1 MENASS
7 LHRGHSLSPLV
18 AGFVALLVGLTSS
31 GIIVFQA
38 AQSGGADAR
47 MFSSWML
54 ALGIG
59 QGLTSI
65 GLSAWYRVPVLTAWS
80 TPGAALLVMGLSGV
94 PMNEAVGAFMFSAVL
109 ICLCGITGWFER
121 IINRIPLPIAGA
133 MLAGVLVH
141 FGMNVFTAM
150 QSQFGMVAM
159 MFAAYLAGV
168 RLVPRYAIVAVL
180 VTGLLVAG
188 LAGSLHLG
196 DIKLA
201 MATPVFTMPAFSWSA
216 CLSVGIPL
224 FLVTMASQNL
234 PGVAVLRA
242 SGYDKVPVSPLISW
256 TGLVTLVL
264 APFGCF
270 AINLAAITAAICQG
284 ENAHPDPGQ
293 RYWAAISTGVLYLV
307 VGLFGA
313 TVAELFTVFPKE
325 LVAALAG
332 IALFG
337 TIGNSLATAM
347 KADHTR
353 EAALVTFLVTAS
365 GVSLWG
371 IGSAFWGVV
380 AGAATLT
387 VFSSRTRA
395 IRR

>member
-7 LHRGHSLSPLV
+7 LHRSHSLSPLV

-54 ALGIG
+54 ALGLG

-121 IINRIPLPIAGA
+121 AINRIPLPIAGA

-141 FGMNVFTAM
+141 FGMSVFTAM
-150 QSQFGMVAM
+150 QSQFAMVAV
-159 MFAAYLAGV
+159 MFAAYLIGT
-168 RLVPRYAIVAVL
+168 RLLPRYAIVAVL
-180 VTGLLVAG
+180 VTGLLMTWRAG
-188 LAGSLHLG
+188 LLHTSE
-196 DIKLA
+196 IKLA
-201 MATPVFTMPAFSWSA
+201 IATPVFVMPAFSWSA

-242 SGYDKVPVSPLISW
+242 SGYDKVPVSPLITW
-256 TGLVTLVL
+256 TGLATLVL
-264 APFGCF
+264 APFGGF

-284 ENAHPDPGQ
+284 ENAHPDPRQ

-332 IALFG
+332 IALFS

-347 KADHTR
+347 KADQTR

-365 GVSLWG
+365 GVSLGG
-371 IGSAFWGVV
+371 IGSAFWGVL
-380 AGAATLT
+380 AGAVTLM
-387 VFSSRTRA
+387 VFSGRGRTR
-395 IRR
+395 

>member
-1 MENASS
+1 MENTSA
-7 LHRGHSLSPLV
+7 LHRGHALSPLV

-65 GLSAWYRVPVLTAWS
+65 GLSVWYRVPVLTAWS

-109 ICLCGITGWFER
+109 ICLCGMTGWFER

-150 QSQFGMVAM
+150 QSQFGMVAV

-168 RLVPRYAIVAVL
+168 RLMPRYAIVIVL
-180 VTGLLVAG
+180 IVGLLISGQTGLLHT
-188 LAGSLHLG
+188 S

-201 MATPVFTMPAFSWSA
+201 IASPVFTMPAFSWSA

-242 SGYDKVPVSPLISW
+242 SGYEVPVSPLITW
-256 TGLVTLVL
+256 TGLATLVL
-264 APFGCF
+264 APFGGF
-270 AINLAAITAAICQG
+270 ALNLAAITAAICQG
-284 ENAHPDPGQ
+284 ENAHPDPRQ
-293 RYWAAISTGVLYLV
+293 RYWAAICTGVLYLV
-307 VGLFGA
+307 VGIFGA
-313 TVAELFTVFPKE
+313 TVAQLFTVFPKE

-332 IALFG
+332 IALFS

-347 KADHTR
+347 KADNTR

-365 GVSLWG
+365 GTSFWG
-371 IGSAFWGVV
+371 IGSAFWGVL
-380 AGAATLT
+380 AGAVTLM
-387 VFSSRTRA
+387 VFSGRTT
-395 IRR
+395 RR